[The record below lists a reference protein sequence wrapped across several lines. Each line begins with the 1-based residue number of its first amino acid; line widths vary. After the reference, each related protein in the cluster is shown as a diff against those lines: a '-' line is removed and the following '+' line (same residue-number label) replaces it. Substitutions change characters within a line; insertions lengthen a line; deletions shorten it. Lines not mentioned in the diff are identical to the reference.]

1 MQNFLNGLQLS
12 KPGKTALYLCKRNQI
27 GHAMQNNIER
37 KQQTAG
43 IIIAALAVIP
53 TFVLGMLLPC
63 FFVLVPLLALMLYG
77 MVAASLQLR
86 A

>member
-1 MQNFLNGLQLS
+1 MS
-12 KPGKTALYLCKRNQI
+12 KLGKTAVYLCKRNQI
-27 GHAMQNNIER
+27 RYAMQNNIER

-77 MVAASLQLR
+77 MVAASLQLH

>member
-1 MQNFLNGLQLS
+1 MQND
-12 KPGKTALYLCKRNQI
+12 
-27 GHAMQNNIER
+27 IER

-43 IIIAALAVIP
+43 TIIAALAVIP

-77 MVAASLQLR
+77 MVAASLQLH

>member
-1 MQNFLNGLQLS
+1 MSAMGYPVYKQYSQFFN
-12 KPGKTALYLCKRNQI
+12 TALICQKLANKRS
-27 GHAMQNNIER
+27 
-37 KQQTAG
+37 
-43 IIIAALAVIP
+43 

>member
-1 MQNFLNGLQLS
+1 MLQPGL
-12 KPGKTALYLCKRNQI
+12 PT
-27 GHAMQNNIER
+27 
-37 KQQTAG
+37 QTAG

>member
-1 MQNFLNGLQLS
+1 
-12 KPGKTALYLCKRNQI
+12 
-27 GHAMQNNIER
+27 MQNNIER

-43 IIIAALAVIP
+43 IIISALAVIP
-53 TFVLGMLLPC
+53 TFLIGMLLPC